1 MCELLIL
8 FYVIQYYLNK
18 SKIKLFHKALKV
30 EKMHT
35 SFSSL
40 LERFLNSDELLY
52 RSASTNV
59 SFISRILALYKFH
72 LSFEI
77 GGP

>member
-18 SKIKLFHKALKV
+18 SKIKLFHKALKA

-35 SFSSL
+35 SFSTL